1 MKKPLLFLAL
11 VFIAC
16 NAIAQPFYSDVAPIF
31 YKNCTS
37 CHNEFGHGTS
47 FMNYTFTSAYSTSIE
62 AELTEN
68 GMPPW
73 SPDSTYSRFVHE
85 RYISKAEKD
94 KVLQWIANGSAKGDT
109 TLAPKPPIYTKYQI
123 NVTPDLELS
132 IPTFTSN
139 ASTDDSYVCFS
150 LPTGLTEDRIIRAF
164 EIVAGNP
171 SIVHHVIVDVDTL
184 GTTTDDLSGK
194 CYTITGDFSI
204 GGFAPGAPPTIFPS
218 KAPLKMGI
226 RIKKGSRI
234 VLQIHYPLGSA
245 GQKDNTKI
253 RLYFYPVG
261 TTGIRPVFVS
271 TPLQNWVLNIPA
283 NTVKTFTASY
293 PPSGGLPVALS
304 VFGTFPHSH
313 KLATS
318 IVNYAYKT
326 TDTIPLIRIKQWDFD
341 WQGYYTYRKLKKIP
355 VGYKL
360 FSSHVFDN
368 TDTNPNNPT
377 IPPVDVKAGTS
388 TTDEMLFD
396 SFQYLIYQA
405 GDELINVDSLIAIDP
420 ITTLIGEQTNAPF
433 KTYAYPNP
441 FQNKVNIGY
450 VLESPSAVTIEIYSL
465 YGGLVSKIETGLQ
478 TAGQHE
484 VAWDAKSN
492 AGSGLANGTYLY
504 VIKTNTQQS
513 YGKIN
518 LLSGKNE

>member
-1 MKKPLLFLAL
+1 MKKTLLFLVL
-11 VFIAC
+11 LFIMGPTV
-16 NAIAQPFYSDVAPIF
+16 AQPFYSDVASIF
-31 YKNCTS
+31 YKNCTN
-37 CHNEFGHGTS
+37 CHNEFGHGPS
-47 FMNYTFTSAYSTSIE
+47 FMNYTLTANFSGGIE
-62 AELTEN
+62 HALTEN
-68 GMPPW
+68 EMPPW
-73 SPDSTYSRFVHE
+73 SPDSSYTRFVHE
-85 RYISKAEKD
+85 RYISQTDKAKILE
-94 KVLQWIANGSAKGDT
+94 WITNGSAKGDT

-123 NVTPDLELS
+123 NATPDLELS

-150 LPTGLTEDRIIRAF
+150 LPTGLTQDRIIKAF

-171 SIVHHVIVDVDTL
+171 AIVHHVIVDVDTL

-218 KAPLKMGI
+218 RAPLKMGI
-226 RIKKGSRI
+226 RIKKGSKI
-234 VLQIHYPLGSA
+234 VLQVHYPLGSA

-271 TPLQNWVLNIPA
+271 TPLQNWSLNIPA
-283 NTVKTFTASY
+283 NTVKTFTALY
-293 PPSGGLPVALS
+293 PPSGTLPVALS

-326 TDTIPLIRIKQWDFD
+326 TDTIPLIRIKEWDFD
-341 WQGYYTYRKLKKIP
+341 WQGYYTYRKLRKIP
-355 VGYKL
+355 AGYKL

-368 TDTNPNNPT
+368 TTNNPNNPSN
-377 IPPVDVKAGTS
+377 PPVNVIAGTS

-396 SFQYLIYQA
+396 SFQYLIYQP

-420 ITTLIGEQTNAPF
+420 ITNSIGEQTNAPF

-441 FQNKVNIGY
+441 FQHKVNIGY
-450 VLESPSAVTIEIYSL
+450 VLESASTVTIEIYSI
-465 YGGLVSKIETGLQ
+465 YGGLVNRIETGLQ
-478 TAGQHE
+478 TSGQHE
-484 VAWDAKSN
+484 VMWDAKSN
-492 AGSGLANGTYLY
+492 TGTGLANGTYLY
-504 VIKTNTQQS
+504 VVKTNTQQS
-513 YGKIN
+513 FGKLN
-518 LLSGKNE
+518 LIK